1 MNRQFLQ
8 NTQHKKSAQHDT
20 KLILLSFIILTLGL
34 SLFNCSED
42 QEQSE
47 ETVAEIAAPLIPVNQ
62 LAEDIQMANE
72 DITQSRQNA
81 ITRAVARVNPAVV
94 GINVTQILR
103 VQQRSFWDNDPFWRY
118 FAPPQSY
125 REYEVKGL
133 GSGFIISPDGYIL
146 TNQHVIDQ
154 ATEIVV
160 SMTNGEHINAEVVGE
175 DPKYDVALLKIEGEN
190 LDYIPFG
197 DSDDVIIGEW
207 VIAIGNPFGLF
218 DINSKPT
225 VTVGVVSATGM
236 NFEGEGGRSYE
247 DMIQTD
253 AAINGGNS
261 GGPLLNSLGQCIG
274 INTLIYSGSNEWEP
288 GTSIGIGF
296 AIPSNR
302 VKTILPDLQ
311 KIGPVDRS
319 FATGLEVENISWL
332 VARMMGISQRDGVVI
347 SRVSVRSPAESAG
360 MQIGDVIVAID
371 GERVRSTADVQQV
384 INNIDIDKD
393 RNLELTVFRDGKLYE
408 VTLKL

>member
-1 MNRQFLQ
+1 MIRLFFQNIQIQRSVQYAILYPFLLFI
-8 NTQHKKSAQHDT
+8 TLT
-20 KLILLSFIILTLGL
+20 FGLFIL
-34 SLFNCSED
+34 NCSES
-42 QEQSE
+42 QEPSE
-47 ETVAEIAAPLIPVNQ
+47 EQFAEIAAPLIPVNQ
-62 LAEDIQMANE
+62 LADDIQMANE

-81 ITRAVARVNPAVV
+81 ITRAVARVNSAVV

-103 VQQRSFWDNDPFWRY
+103 VQQRSFWDNDPFYRY
-118 FAPPQSY
+118 FAPPRSY
-125 REYEVKGL
+125 REYEVEGL

-154 ATEIVV
+154 ASEIVV
-160 SMTNGEHINAEVVGE
+160 SMTNGEHLNAEVIGE
-175 DPKYDVALLKIEGEN
+175 DPQYDVALLKIDGEN

-207 VIAIGNPFGLF
+207 VIAMGNPFGLF
-218 DINSKPT
+218 DINSNPT

-236 NFEGEGGRSYE
+236 NFEVEGGRSYE

-274 INTLIYSGSNEWEP
+274 INTLIYSGSSEWEP

-296 AIPSNR
+296 AIPINR

-311 KIGPVDRS
+311 KIGPVDQS

-332 VARMMGISQRDGVVI
+332 VARMMGISQRDGVVVT
-347 SRVSVRSPAESAG
+347 RVSARSPAEDAG
-360 MQIGDVIVAID
+360 IQVGDVVVYIEE
-371 GERVRSTADVQQV
+371 ERVRSTADVQQV
-384 INNIDIDKD
+384 INTINIEKD
-393 RNLELTVFRDGKLYE
+393 RNLDLTVFREGQLYE